1 MYLKLLKIKINTM
14 LKTPAT
20 IYRQPE
26 IKYTTPLYE
35 KYTASHITKTVFTN
49 ITMITRRTT
58 YATLNHKK
66 GRAEP
71 ISNRTEE
78 ILAIKLFNKHPRIID
93 YQIPLSD
100 KKKDRAGKIDFLY
113 VDKEKHT
120 LVLCELKASNSKES
134 PLKAIYEIYT
144 YYNIVDRTKLL
155 ADYNTKY
162 NLDLNSI
169 ECAVIAAAA
178 SKFYSRCQSTHI
190 KKVMADFSIRLGIV
204 DPNKLTITS

>member
-1 MYLKLLKIKINTM
+1 MFPIPLSIKVSLFPSSINKH
-14 LKTPAT
+14 LA
-20 IYRQPE
+20 
-26 IKYTTPLYE
+26 
-35 KYTASHITKTVFTN
+35 A
-49 ITMITRRTT
+49 
-58 YATLNHKK
+58 
-66 GRAEP
+66 
-71 ISNRTEE
+71 IS
-78 ILAIKLFNKHPRIID
+78 IKLFNKHPRIID

-162 NLDLNSI
+162 NLEAIKRS
-169 ECAVIAAAA
+169 EC
-178 SKFYSRCQSTHI
+178 SKE
-190 KKVMADFSIRLGIV
+190 L
-204 DPNKLTITS
+204 L